1 MTSKISK
8 KIWTKLGNLGQS
20 TFTKNATTNRSF
32 WVAKKDLLWNIPEK
46 LWYMKQVS
54 QVININH
61 DRLVAIVNKVSRI
74 HSCSETPNLP
84 YPVNKLL
91 VKKHA
96 KLFIYI
102 YIMIYN
108 SRKLVC
114 IAPQLTSFILL
125 WNFASDN
132 VTIKMKMDL
141 RNASHCQ
148 SMFHN
153 K

>member
-1 MTSKISK
+1 M
-8 KIWTKLGNLGQS
+8 
-20 TFTKNATTNRSF
+20 
-32 WVAKKDLLWNIPEK
+32 AKKDLLGNIPEK
-46 LWYMKQVS
+46 LWHMKQVS

-74 HSCSETPNLP
+74 RSCSETPNLP

-114 IAPQLTSFILL
+114 IAPQLTSFVLL
-125 WNFASDN
+125 
-132 VTIKMKMDL
+132 
-141 RNASHCQ
+141 
-148 SMFHN
+148 
-153 K
+153 